1 MASGADGKQWVEVR
15 GKRSDRCDA
24 KVNSCVHVNFSIW
37 SKSLLLSAN
46 LLSYQTCKIFMYT
59 CCFYFLL
66 FYECIDRITSRRC
79 AILRSALRSTCLMSY
94 WMLSAPT
101 TSSLRASTTPS
112 SSSTLTV
119 SSDTVF
125 IVCYMCV
132 CVSSSSTVLNQWSLL
147 SDTCTYVN
155 TTHLFVFAGKIVVQG
170 SDTMSVT
177 LAMSAIEDLV
187 SNASSP
193 TKRKSGFSEAASK
206 R

>member
-1 MASGADGKQWVEVR
+1 MVTIQLLSLIISQTFFLLLLQVQISLGMASGADGKQWVEVR

-24 KVNSCVHVNFSIW
+24 KVNSYVHVNFSIW

-79 AILRSALRSTCLMSY
+79 AILRSALRSTCLMSCCV
-94 WMLSAPT
+94 LCATT
-101 TSSLRASTTPS
+101 TSSLRVSTTPS

-125 IVCYMCV
+125 IVCYICFNWCLRCV
-132 CVSSSSTVLNQWSLL
+132 YRDRPRCVISCLC
-147 SDTCTYVN
+147 D
-155 TTHLFVFAGKIVVQG
+155 
-170 SDTMSVT
+170 
-177 LAMSAIEDLV
+177 
-187 SNASSP
+187 
-193 TKRKSGFSEAASK
+193 
-206 R
+206 